1 MGYLRFL
8 RANAPFLAAGFL
20 LTLGSSYGQTYFI
33 SIFAD
38 EIMTSFR
45 LSDGQW
51 GLTYTLATTLS
62 AAVMVWA
69 GGLADRFR
77 VRRLVLFVM
86 PALALACVGM
96 ATVGSVA
103 GLVAVVFALRLFGQG
118 MMSHLAVVAM
128 ARWFV
133 ATRGRA
139 LSIAALGFAGGQ
151 ALFPVM
157 FAALMLRYDW
167 RSLWFL
173 AAAMLLVTLPV
184 VLRLLRA
191 ERTPQSIARQ
201 TQAVGLD
208 GRHWTRGE
216 VLRHWLFW
224 LSVPMML
231 GPPAWG
237 TALFFQQVHFAQVK
251 GWPLVDYLAL
261 LPLYTAVSVAV
272 SFASGAL
279 IDRIGTAR
287 LAQLYLLPFALA
299 FVVLSQV
306 QTLSGAALG
315 LSLVAIG
322 TGIQATLPAAY
333 WAEFFG
339 TRHIGAIKAL
349 ATAIMVLGS
358 AIGPGV
364 TGVLIDLGYDFPR
377 QMLGIAAYFV
387 FAAALV
393 TIGTRA
399 AARRLPAAA

>member
-45 LSDGQW
+45 LSDGEW

-86 PALALACVGM
+86 PALALACIGM

-139 LSIAALGFAGGQ
+139 LSIASLGFAGGQ

-167 RSLWFL
+167 RSLWLL

-191 ERTPQSIARQ
+191 ERTPQSIARE

-315 LSLVAIG
+315 LAIVAVG

-333 WAEFFG
+333 WAQFFG

-364 TGVLIDLGYDFPR
+364 TGVLIDLGFDFPR